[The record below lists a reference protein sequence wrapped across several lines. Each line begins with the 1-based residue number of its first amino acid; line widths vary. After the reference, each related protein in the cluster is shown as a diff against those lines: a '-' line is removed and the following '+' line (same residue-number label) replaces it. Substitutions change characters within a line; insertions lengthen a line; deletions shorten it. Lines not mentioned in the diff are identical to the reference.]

1 MPLSILQKRSEKFN
15 IPRAKN
21 ESKTIAAATA
31 DSPATQWRGG
41 FPFETSAS
49 LSTAALKSS
58 PATSSSDDSV
68 HQNFI
73 DYGRNAKE
81 WLRKCALLLPEI
93 NRRQIWKKKGF
104 SNIFEYAG
112 KLAGMS
118 KSSVKDALR
127 IMRKVEDK
135 PALRKVIEEKGIQS
149 VKPVI
154 AIATPET
161 AEFWAEKARIM
172 SKNTLETYVHE
183 YRLEWLPRTSGQ
195 PEKGTTFPATHS
207 GQSQKLHGAPIKPE
221 KNAGSRNGSMGSSS
235 ANPSV
240 KTKTL
245 NMELSPDVAA
255 KLEKLKGTGS
265 WEDLMRELLETR
277 EEKLEAEKP
286 KPVETPSRHI
296 PAKVKNFAIAKTR
309 GQCAYPGCTKPYKI
323 LHHTQRFALDPVH
336 DPDRLVP
343 LCEAH
348 EHLAHHGLIAN
359 EDLAPEKWG
368 ILLEPNWYDFK
379 QVVDEKVVEYRKK
392 KYEMRGIGRSLCSRL
407 VVGFETGGR

>member
-1 MPLSILQKRSEKFN
+1 MTPSTLQKHSEKFN
-15 IPRAKN
+15 QARNEAKYN
-21 ESKTIAAATA
+21 
-31 DSPATQWRGG
+31 
-41 FPFETSAS
+41 FPHFLTSAP
-49 LSTAALKSS
+49 LSTTAPKSS
-58 PATSSSDDSV
+58 PSTFSSDDSV

-183 YRLEWLPRTSGQ
+183 YRLEWLPRTPGQ
-195 PEKGTTFPATHS
+195 SEKDINSQATHS
-207 GQSQKLHGAPIKPE
+207 AQPIEMKII
-221 KNAGSRNGSMGSSS
+221 SMS
-235 ANPSV
+235 
-240 KTKTL
+240 
-245 NMELSPDVAA
+245 LSPDVVAE
-255 KLEKLKGTGS
+255 LEKLKGKGDWNT
-265 WEDLMRELLETR
+265 LMRELLQLR
-277 EEKLEAEKP
+277 KEKLESEKP
-286 KPVETPSRHI
+286 KSVETSSRHI
-296 PAKVKNFAIAKTR
+296 PAKVKKFAIEKTR

-323 LHHTQRFALDPVH
+323 LHHTQRFALDSVH

-359 EDLAPEKWG
+359 EDLAPEEWG

-379 QVVDEKVVEYRKK
+379 QVIDKKVTEYRNENMK
-392 KYEMRGIGRSLCSRL
+392 C
-407 VVGFETGGR
+407 GG